1 MNIPRFAVKYPVSTS
16 MLFLGVVLLGVISVW
31 NLGTDLLPDIA
42 SPKIVIR
49 LEAGEKPP
57 EEIERKY
64 TKNIESFVSTLN
76 NVSKVSSS
84 SLTGLSLVTV
94 EFDWD
99 TDMNFALLDVQ
110 KVAAN
115 YSGDRD
121 VENIVVERYDPRTAP
136 IITICVLPK
145 EAQDLDDVRN
155 DVEKVIRR
163 RLQRVDGVAAAE
175 ISGGRE
181 KEIVIRLRPYHLMAY
196 NLQPSDIISKI
207 QGTNINE
214 SGGRAEDN
222 EKVYI
227 VKGIGEFQSLE
238 EINNLVV
245 GYGNRTS
252 VRSGREE
259 GRNNSSQ
266 QPVQRVPVY
275 VKDLADIEYL
285 DKEVKS
291 IVRYNG
297 VEGVGVAVY
306 KEAEK
311 NTVATSMEVR
321 KEIETLKRDFPD
333 LDFVLAKD
341 QASFINSAIGEVEFA
356 AGMGIIL
363 AILILTLFLRNFWS
377 TLIVVF
383 SIPISIIATF
393 NLMYFNDLTLNIMT
407 LGGLALGAGM
417 LVDNSIVVME
427 NIYRHLRLGED
438 PKEAAVAGT
447 SEVSIAILAS
457 TATTVIV
464 FLPIIYVHGIGAELF
479 KEQAFTVAFSLV
491 SSLIVA
497 FLLIPAAASKLIK
510 VKKETK
516 FKQLKSKFYV
526 GLLTRAVNNKWKVV
540 IGAFIVTFITVMLID
555 QVGTEFIPKSDQ
567 RQFTIDIRLPEG
579 TRLETTSSLSKI
591 VEDLIMENSNGNVG
605 SVYSE
610 IGEQT
615 TVNYYMEED
624 KGSNTATV
632 TVHMQDKG
640 DGTYLPTTLFIQ
652 SIQNAVNDLPEIQTE
667 FALEQSAVEHTLGGL
682 SGGLVLMIKGPE
694 LDQLEELSGE
704 LVSAISDIEGI
715 FNLKTSFQE
724 GRPEINI
731 ELKRI
736 IAAGLGLNMN
746 TVVDAVRNRLSEN
759 VASDMHYLGT
769 DRDIRVAYPKM
780 DIEELNKISITT
792 STGAKVSLKNIADLN
807 KVYSPKKIEREEQ
820 SRVGFIIA
828 DIRDDFKYSEIIDDV
843 NQRINQISLPRDY
856 LIEISGE
863 ERERQKA
870 FSELGFAL
878 LLAIILVY
886 MVLASLFESFI
897 HPFTILL
904 AVPMAGIGSVVLFYF
919 LNMPFSIMAFIGIIM
934 LAGIAVNDAIIFVDY
949 IGILRSRGMER
960 TEAVLQA
967 GQDRLRPIIMT
978 SLTTML
984 ALMPLIIGIG
994 EGAKLRAPLAYA
1006 VIGGLATSTIMTL
1019 VITPCL
1025 YLILDG
1031 FRPKKYRDKQIRIS

>member
-16 MLFLGVVLLGVISVW
+16 MLFLGVVLLGIISVW

-57 EEIERKY
+57 EEMERKY

-76 NVSKVSSS
+76 NVKKVSSS
-84 SLTGLSLVTV
+84 SLTGLALVTV

-121 VENIVVERYDPRTAP
+121 VSNVIVERYDPRTAP
-136 IITICVLPK
+136 IMTISILPL
-145 EAQDLDDVRN
+145 EGQDLDDVRN

-163 RLQRVDGVAAAE
+163 RFQRVDGVAAAE

-181 KEIVIRLRPYHLMAY
+181 KEIIVRLRPYHLMAY
-196 NLQPSDIISKI
+196 NLQPADIIGKI
-207 QGTNINE
+207 QSTNINE

-227 VKGIGEFQSLE
+227 VKGIGEFQSLD

-245 GYGNRTS
+245 GYTNRS
-252 VRSGREE
+252 SSGGSRRATREE
-259 GRNNSSQ
+259 NNQ
-266 QPVQRVPVY
+266 ETPQRIPVY
-275 VKDLADIEYL
+275 MKDLADIEYL
-285 DKEVKS
+285 DKEIKS
-291 IVRYNG
+291 KVRYNG
-297 VEGVGVAVY
+297 TEGVGIAIY

-311 NTVATSMEVR
+311 NTVATSNEVR
-321 KEIETLKRDFPD
+321 KELEDLKRDFPD
-333 LDFVLAKD
+333 LDFVIAKD
-341 QASFINSAIGEVEFA
+341 QASFISSAIGEVEFA

-363 AILILTLFLRNFWS
+363 AILILTFFLRNFWA

-393 NLMYFNDLTLNIMT
+393 NLMYFNNLTLNIMT

-427 NIYRHLRLGED
+427 NIYRHLRKGESPRD
-438 PKEAAVAGT
+438 AAISGT
-447 SEVSIAILAS
+447 SEVGVAILAS

-464 FLPIIYVHGIGAELF
+464 FLPILYVHGVGAELF

-491 SSLIVA
+491 SSLVVA
-497 FLLIPAAASKLIK
+497 FLLIPAAASKVIK
-510 VKKETK
+510 VKNDTQ
-516 FKQLKSKFYV
+516 FKQLRSKFYY
-526 GLLTRAVNNKWKVV
+526 GLLEKALNNKWKVV
-540 IGAFIVTFITVMLID
+540 VSAFAVAFVCIQLLGS
-555 QVGTEFIPKSDQ
+555 VGTEFIPKSDQ

-579 TRLETTSSLSKI
+579 TLLETTSSLSKI
-591 VEDLIMENSNGNVG
+591 IEDLMIENSDGFVE
-605 SVYSE
+605 SIYSE

-624 KGSNTATV
+624 KGSNTATI
-632 TVHMQDKG
+632 TVHMRDKE
-640 DGTYLPTTLFIQ
+640 DGSYLPTTAFIQ
-652 SIQNAVNDLPEIQTE
+652 SIQSAVNELPEIETE
-667 FALEQSAVEHTLGGL
+667 FALEQSAVENTLGGL
-682 SGGLVLMIKGPE
+682 TGGLVLLVKGPE
-694 LDQLEELSGE
+694 LDQLEELSEE
-704 LVSAISDIEGI
+704 LVTAIDGVEGV
-715 FNLKTSFQE
+715 FNLKSSFQE

-746 TVVDAVRNRLSEN
+746 SVVSAVKNRLSES
-759 VASDMHYLGT
+759 VASDMHFLGT
-769 DRDIRVAYPKM
+769 DRDIRVAYPKL

-792 STGAKVSLKNIADLN
+792 STGAKVSLKNVANLN
-807 KVYSPKKIEREEQ
+807 RIYSPKKIEREEQ
-820 SRVGFIIA
+820 SRVGFIYA
-828 DIRDDFKYSEIIDDV
+828 DIRDDYKYSDIISEV
-843 NQRINQISLPRDY
+843 NNRIAAISLPRDY
-856 LIEISGE
+856 VIEVSGE
-863 ERERQKA
+863 EREREKA

-878 LLAIILVY
+878 ILAVILVY

-904 AVPMAGIGSVVLFYF
+904 AVPMAGIGSVILFYV

-949 IGILRSRGMER
+949 IGILRSKGMECKK
-960 TEAVLQA
+960 AVLQA

-984 ALMPLIIGIG
+984 ALTPLIIGIG

-1019 VITPCL
+1019 IITPCL
-1025 YLILDG
+1025 YLILDN